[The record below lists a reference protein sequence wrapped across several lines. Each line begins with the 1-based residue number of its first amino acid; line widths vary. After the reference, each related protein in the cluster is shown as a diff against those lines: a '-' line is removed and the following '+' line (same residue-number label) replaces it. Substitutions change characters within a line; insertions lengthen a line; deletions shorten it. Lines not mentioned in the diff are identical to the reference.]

1 MTLSRQDICKAT
13 STKLTAAAVQLPS
26 IKAVIGLDG
35 FVDSIIDVVDQ
46 RQDATHYD
54 AIGTIDRF
62 GNKIV
67 AAAGQSSNYE
77 LVVKMTKFGGNGPIM
92 AHALACAGL
101 EMTYIGSVGYP
112 TIHPVFAEFAKQATL
127 IGLGEPGYTDA
138 LEFTDGKLMLG
149 KITHLAEIN
158 WQNLASRF
166 GIDRFTSLLAGA
178 DFIAMNNWTM
188 LPLMGDI
195 WKHMLD
201 EVLPKLP
208 TRPRGRGRKFF
219 IDLADPEKRPK
230 AELAES
236 LRVLGE
242 CQRYVDVILG
252 LNLKE
257 STQVA
262 QALGLT
268 IEGDPEVAIE
278 TTAATIRET
287 LGLACVVIHPR
298 KGAAAA
304 DASGTARFAGP
315 FVQKPKIGTG
325 AGDHFNAG
333 FALGQ
338 ILSLSLAES
347 LCAGVATSGYYVRT
361 AKSPS
366 ATELAAFIAQLPSPE

>member
-1 MTLSRQDICKAT
+1 MTLSRPDVCKAT
-13 STKLTAAAVQLPS
+13 STKLIAAAGRLGS

-46 RQDATHYD
+46 RQDATHYH
-54 AIGTIDRF
+54 AILTIDRF
-62 GNKIV
+62 GQKIV
-67 AAAGQSSNYE
+67 SAAGQSGNYE
-77 LVVKMTKFGGNGPIM
+77 LVVKMTKLGGNGPIM
-92 AHALACAGL
+92 AQALACAGL
-101 EMTYIGSVGYP
+101 DMTYIGSLGYP
-112 TIHPVFAEFAKQATL
+112 SIHPVFADFGRRAKL
-127 IGLGEPGYTDA
+127 ISLGEPGYTDA

-158 WQNLASRF
+158 WQNLAERF
-166 GIDRFTSLLAGA
+166 GIEKFTALLADA

-195 WKHMLD
+195 WKHMLKD
-201 EVLPKLP
+201 VLPKLP
-208 TRPRGRGRKFF
+208 KRPRRFF
-219 IDLADPEKRPK
+219 VDLADPEKRPNQD
-230 AELAES
+230 LADS
-236 LRVLGE
+236 LRTLGE
-242 CQRYVDVILG
+242 FQQYVDVTLG

-262 QALGLT
+262 QALGIA
-268 IEGDPEVAIE
+268 IEGDPEAAIE
-278 TTAATIRET
+278 TTAARIREE

-315 FVQKPKIGTG
+315 FTETPKIGTG

-338 ILSLSLAES
+338 IIGLGLAES

-366 ATELAAFIAQLPSPE
+366 VTELAEFIAELPAPE